1 MSTATMEP
9 ATQPQVTPERIMQ
22 FAWGYAAPLILE
34 AAINNKVFDT
44 LDSGPKNVEEV
55 HAATGASTR
64 GLSAI
69 MDVLCGFQF
78 LDKDQQGRYS
88 LTPESAAF
96 LVSARPSF
104 MGGLIAHTSE
114 QLIPKWLEINE
125 IVRTGK
131 PAAAVNAEESG
142 PAFFQKL
149 VPNIFN
155 MSYAP
160 AQVLAKHLHLGKA
173 KVLDL
178 ATGSGVWGIAL
189 AQSSPDVHVSA
200 VDWPSVLEITKQITA
215 KHGVGDR
222 FSYIPGDLLA
232 VNFGTGY
239 HVATLGHI
247 LHSEGAERGRELLK
261 RTHAALAS
269 GGTIAIAE
277 FLVNSDRKGPVNGL
291 IFNVNMLV
299 NTENGATYSFEEIGD
314 WLRDVGFT
322 NPRTLDSP
330 GPSPLILATKP

>member
-1 MSTATMEP
+1 MSATATEP
-9 ATQPQVTPERIMQ
+9 TTTAPVSPQRIMQ
-22 FAWGYAAPLILE
+22 MAWGYTAPLILE
-34 AAINNKVFDT
+34 AAIKNKVFDT
-44 LDSGPKNVEEV
+44 LDAGPKTIEEV
-55 HAATGASTR
+55 HAATGASAR

-69 MDVLCGFQF
+69 MDALCGFEF
-78 LDKDQQGRYS
+78 LDKDAQGRYS

-96 LVSARPSF
+96 LVSTKPSF
-104 MGGLIAHTSE
+104 MGGIIAHTSDI
-114 QLIPKWLEINE
+114 LPKWLQIQE

-131 PAAAVNAEESG
+131 PAVAVNEQDTGA
-142 PAFFQKL
+142 AFFEKL

-160 AQVLAKHLHLGKA
+160 AQTLAAHLHLGKA
-173 KVLDL
+173 NVLDL

-189 AQSSPDVHVSA
+189 AQSSPEVRVSV
-200 VDWPSVLEITKQITA
+200 VDWPSVLEITKKIAA
-215 KHGVGDR
+215 KHGVEDR

-232 VNFGTGY
+232 VSFGSGY
-239 HVATLGHI
+239 NVATLGHI
-247 LHSEGAERGRELLK
+247 LHSEGVERGRELLK
-261 RTHAALAS
+261 RTFAALAS

-277 FLVNSDRKGPVNGL
+277 FLVNPDRKGPLGGL

-299 NTENGATYSFEEIGD
+299 NTENGATYSFEEISD

-322 NPRTLDSP
+322 NPRLLESP

>member
-9 ATQPQVTPERIMQ
+9 TKSQVTPERIMQ

-55 HAATGASTR
+55 HAATGASIR

-69 MDVLCGFQF
+69 MDALCGFQF

-96 LVSARPSF
+96 LVSTKPSF

-114 QLIPKWLEINE
+114 ILPKWMQITEV
-125 IVRTGK
+125 VRTGK
-131 PAAAVNAEESG
+131 PATAVNAESEG
-142 PAFFQKL
+142 PAFFEML
-149 VPNIFN
+149 VPKIFN
-155 MSYAP
+155 MSYGP

-173 KVLDL
+173 QVLDL

-189 AQSSPDVHVSA
+189 AQSSPDVRVTV
-200 VDWPSVLEITKQITA
+200 VDWPNILEITKRITA
-215 KHGVGDR
+215 QHGVGDR
-222 FSYIPGDLLA
+222 FSYIPGDLLS
-232 VNFGTGY
+232 VKFGSGY
-239 HVATLGHI
+239 SVATLGHI
-247 LHSEGAERGRELLK
+247 LHSEGAERGRELLS
-261 RTHAALAS
+261 RVHAALDS

-277 FLVNSDRKGPVNGL
+277 FLVNPDRKGPVNGL

-299 NTENGATYSFEEIGD
+299 NTQNGATYSFEEISD
-314 WLRDVGFT
+314 WLRDAGFT